1 VFREAGEKVVKVPGF
16 EAISDRDSFL
26 AEIVHL
32 VDMPAVLVSDGWNG
46 ESARL
51 FALDIAMTAIR
62 RSLTTLHESERQVLI
77 QGLQQARTLVVGG
90 RDDEIGFLQDAFEA
104 QLRLASP
111 DKRVVLLS
119 ALDALLPD
127 PYRAALVSVRDTLEM
142 GGTDSSL
149 PALLRDR
156 LVARLGEGSLVS
168 QPPPLFQS
176 A

>member
-1 VFREAGEKVVKVPGF
+1 M
-16 EAISDRDSFL
+16 
-26 AEIVHL
+26 HL
-32 VDMPAVLVSDGWNG
+32 VDMPDRVATDGWSG

-51 FALDIAMTAIR
+51 FALDIAMSAIR
-62 RSLTTLHESERQVLI
+62 PSLTTLNESERQLLI
-77 QGLQQARTLVVGG
+77 EGLQQARTLVVGG
-90 RDDEIGFLQDAFEA
+90 RDDEIGFLQEAFEA

-119 ALDALLPD
+119 ALDALIPD

-142 GGTDSSL
+142 GGTDPTL
-149 PALLRDR
+149 VDLLRDR
-156 LVARLGEGSLVS
+156 LVARLGEESLNS

>member
-1 VFREAGEKVVKVPGF
+1 M
-16 EAISDRDSFL
+16 
-26 AEIVHL
+26 HL
-32 VDMPAVLVSDGWNG
+32 VDMPAEVGSEGWSG

-51 FALDIAMTAIR
+51 FALDIAMSAIR
-62 RSLTTLHESERQVLI
+62 PSLTTLNESERQLLI
-77 QGLQQARTLVVGG
+77 EGLQQARTLVVGG
-90 RDDEIGFLQDAFEA
+90 RDDEIGFLQEAFEA

-119 ALDALLPD
+119 ALDALIPD

-142 GGTDSSL
+142 GGTDPTL
-149 PALLRDR
+149 VDLLRDR
-156 LVARLGEGSLVS
+156 LVARLGEESRNS

>member
-1 VFREAGEKVVKVPGF
+1 M
-16 EAISDRDSFL
+16 
-26 AEIVHL
+26 HL
-32 VDMPAVLVSDGWNG
+32 VDLPAGAVSDGWSG

-62 RSLTTLHESERQVLI
+62 RSVTTLDETERQVLI
-77 QGLQQARTLVVGG
+77 QGLQQARSLVVGG
-90 RDDEIGFLQDAFEA
+90 RDDEIGFLQETFEA

-119 ALDALLPD
+119 ALDALIPN
-127 PYRAALVSVRDTLEM
+127 PYRAALVSVRDTLET
-142 GGTDSSL
+142 GAADASL
-149 PALLRDR
+149 AALLRDR
-156 LVARLGEGSLVS
+156 LVARLGEGSLIS